1 MRRGMILVLLAASV
15 MASPVFGEAILGPND
30 LLIAVDSDGLVSS
43 SSYPAAEAPANIL
56 DGDPA
61 TKYLNRGAGGSGFIV
76 TPAQAI
82 MVQSFTIMSRIG

>member
-43 SSYPAAEAPANIL
+43 SS
-56 DGDPA
+56 
-61 TKYLNRGAGGSGFIV
+61 
-76 TPAQAI
+76 
-82 MVQSFTIMSRIG
+82 